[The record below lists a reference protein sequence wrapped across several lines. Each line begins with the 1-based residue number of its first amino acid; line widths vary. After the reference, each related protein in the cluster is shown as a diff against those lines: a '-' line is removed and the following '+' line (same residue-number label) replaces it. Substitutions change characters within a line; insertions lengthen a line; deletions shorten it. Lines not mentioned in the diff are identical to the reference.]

1 MDAGF
6 PKDGT
11 RSITSEVMEDGRAS
25 RYGGLMTTASTRP
38 VTTDR
43 HVGDYLREWRQ
54 RRRLSQMDL
63 ALEAEISTRHLSF
76 LETGRSQPSRE
87 MVLLLAEKLDMPLR
101 ERNIMLVS
109 AGYAPVYSQRSLDDP
124 ALAGMRQA
132 VDLVLKGHDPYPAL
146 AVDRHWS
153 LVSANDALVSLIGD
167 VAPALMKPPVN
178 VLRLSIHPAGLAR
191 RIVNF
196 TEWRNHLVHR
206 LHKQVDA
213 TGDAVLAALIEEL
226 RAYPTPDAAA
236 RGPKS
241 NHDYAGIVVPL
252 QLQTEEGVLT
262 LFSTTTIFGTPVDVT
277 LSELAIEAFFPAD
290 PETGSALR
298 RLAEKRQAAA
308 AKAG

>member
-1 MDAGF
+1 
-6 PKDGT
+6 
-11 RSITSEVMEDGRAS
+11 MEDERTS
-25 RYGGLMTTASTRP
+25 RYGPPMKAASTQP
-38 VTTDR
+38 VNTDR
-43 HVGDYLREWRQ
+43 HVGDFLREWRQ

-109 AGYAPVYSQRSLDDP
+109 AGFAPVYSQRSLDDP
-124 ALAGMRQA
+124 ALASMRQA

-167 VAPALMKPPVN
+167 VDPALMKPPVN

-206 LHKQVDA
+206 LHQQVDA
-213 TGDAVLAALIEEL
+213 TGDAVLANLIEEL

-241 NHDYAGIVVPL
+241 GHDYAGIVVPF
-252 QLQTEEGVLT
+252 QLATGEGVLT

-298 RLAEKRQAAA
+298 RLAEKRHAAA
-308 AKAG
+308 AAGG

>member
-1 MDAGF
+1 
-6 PKDGT
+6 
-11 RSITSEVMEDGRAS
+11 
-25 RYGGLMTTASTRP
+25 MTTASTRP

-109 AGYAPVYSQRSLDDP
+109 AGFAPVYSQRSLDDP

-153 LVSANDALVSLIGD
+153 LVSANDALVALIGD
-167 VAPALMKPPVN
+167 VDPALMKPPVN

-206 LHKQVDA
+206 LHRQVDA

-226 RAYPTPDAAA
+226 RSYPTPDAAA
-236 RGPKS
+236 RAPKTS
-241 NHDYAGIVVPL
+241 HDYAGIVVPL
-252 QLQTEEGVLT
+252 QVQTEEGVLT

-308 AKAG
+308 ARAG

>member
-1 MDAGF
+1 
-6 PKDGT
+6 
-11 RSITSEVMEDGRAS
+11 MEDERGS
-25 RYGGLMTTASTRP
+25 RYGPAMTAASTRP
-38 VTTDR
+38 VNTDR
-43 HVGDYLREWRQ
+43 HVGDFLREWRQ

-87 MVLLLAEKLDMPLR
+87 MVLLLSEKLDMPLR

-109 AGYAPVYSQRSLDDP
+109 AGFAPVYSERSLDDP

-132 VDLVLKGHDPYPAL
+132 VDLVLRGHDPYPAL

-167 VAPALMKPPVN
+167 VDPALMKPPVN

-196 TEWRNHLVHR
+196 TEWRNHLVAR

-213 TGDAVLAALIEEL
+213 TGDARLAALIEEL

-236 RGPKS
+236 RGSKS

-252 QLQTEEGVLT
+252 QLMTEEGVLT

-290 PETGSALR
+290 PETGLAVR

-308 AKAG
+308 AAVG

>member
-1 MDAGF
+1 M
-6 PKDGT
+6 K
-11 RSITSEVMEDGRAS
+11 TS
-25 RYGGLMTTASTRP
+25 TP
-38 VTTDR
+38 VQ

-54 RRRLSQMDL
+54 RRRMSQMDL

-101 ERNIMLVS
+101 ERNIMLVA
-109 AGYAPVYSQRSLDDP
+109 AGFAPVYSQRSLDDP
-124 ALAGMRQA
+124 ALASMRQA
-132 VDLVLKGHDPYPAL
+132 VNLVLKGHDPYPAL

-153 LVSANDALVSLIGD
+153 LISANDALVSMIGD
-167 VAPALMKPPVN
+167 VDPALLKPPIN
-178 VLRLSIHPAGLAR
+178 VLRLSIHPAGMAR

-196 TEWRNHLVHR
+196 TEWRNHLVER
-206 LHKQVDA
+206 LRHQVDA

-226 RAYPTPDAAA
+226 LSYPTPDAAA
-236 RGPKS
+236 RAKKPA
-241 NHDYAGIVVPL
+241 HDYAGIVVPL
-252 QLQTEEGVLT
+252 QLLTEEGALT

-290 PETGSALR
+290 DETAGALR

-308 AKAG
+308 APAAE

>member
-1 MDAGF
+1 
-6 PKDGT
+6 
-11 RSITSEVMEDGRAS
+11 MEDPPVPG
-25 RYGGLMTTASTRP
+25 YGPPMKNVSTQP
-38 VTTDR
+38 VNSAP

-101 ERNIMLVS
+101 ERNIMLVA
-109 AGYAPVYSQRSLDDP
+109 AGFAPVYSQRSLDDP
-124 ALAGMRQA
+124 ALGSMRQA

-153 LVSANDALVSLIGD
+153 LVSANEALVSLIGD
-167 VAPALMKPPVN
+167 VDPALMRPPVN

-196 TEWRNHLVHR
+196 TEWRKHLVHR
-206 LHKQVDA
+206 LQRQVDA
-213 TGDAVLAALIEEL
+213 TGDAVLAGLIEEL
-226 RAYPTPDAAA
+226 RSYPTPDAAA
-236 RGPKS
+236 RAPRAG
-241 NHDYAGIVVPL
+241 HDYAGIVVPL
-252 QLQTEEGVLT
+252 QLTTDDGVLT
-262 LFSTTTIFGTPVDVT
+262 LFSTITIFGTPVDVT

-290 PETGSALR
+290 PESTRMLT

-308 AKAG
+308 VGEGRAS

>member
-1 MDAGF
+1 
-6 PKDGT
+6 
-11 RSITSEVMEDGRAS
+11 MEDERAS
-25 RYGGLMTTASTRP
+25 RYGPPMKTTSTQP
-38 VTTDR
+38 ATTVP

-54 RRRLSQMDL
+54 RRRMSQMDL

-109 AGYAPVYSQRSLDDP
+109 AGFAPVYSQRSLDDP
-124 ALAGMRQA
+124 ALASMRQA
-132 VDLVLKGHDPYPAL
+132 VDLVLRGHDPYPAL

-167 VAPALMKPPVN
+167 VDPALMKPPVN

-206 LHKQVDA
+206 LHGQVDA
-213 TGDAVLAALIEEL
+213 TGDAVLANLIEEL

-236 RGPKS
+236 RAPRS
-241 NHDYAGIVVPL
+241 SRDYAGIVVPL
-252 QLQTEEGVLT
+252 QLATEEGVLT

-308 AKAG
+308 AG

>member
-1 MDAGF
+1 M
-6 PKDGT
+6 P
-11 RSITSEVMEDGRAS
+11 SITSEVMEDRPGPG
-25 RYGGLMTTASTRP
+25 YGPLMKTASPQPMTSAL
-38 VTTDR
+38 

-54 RRRLSQMDL
+54 RRRMSQMDL

-109 AGYAPVYSQRSLDDP
+109 AGYAPVYSERSLDDP
-124 ALAGMRQA
+124 ALASMRQA

-153 LVSANDALVSLIGD
+153 LVSANEALVSLIGEVD
-167 VAPALMKPPVN
+167 PALMKPPVN
-178 VLRLSIHPAGLAR
+178 VLRLSVHPAGLAR

-196 TEWRNHLVHR
+196 TEWRSHLVHR
-206 LHKQVDA
+206 LLKQVDA
-213 TGDAVLAALIEEL
+213 TGDATLAQLVEEL
-226 RAYPTPDAAA
+226 RSYPIPDAAA
-236 RGPKS
+236 RGPKAS
-241 NHDYAGIVVPL
+241 PDYAGIVVPL
-252 QLQTEEGVLT
+252 QLTTGEGVLT

-290 PETGSALR
+290 PETADALR
-298 RLAEKRQAAA
+298 RMAGKRQPD
-308 AKAG
+308 AGGAR

>member
-1 MDAGF
+1 
-6 PKDGT
+6 
-11 RSITSEVMEDGRAS
+11 MEDERAS
-25 RYGGLMTTASTRP
+25 GYGPPMKTVSTQS
-38 VTTDR
+38 VNTDR
-43 HVGDYLREWRQ
+43 HMGDYLREWRQ

-109 AGYAPVYSQRSLDDP
+109 AGFAPVYSQRSLDDP
-124 ALAGMRQA
+124 ALESMRQA

-146 AVDRHWS
+146 AVDRHWL

-167 VAPALMKPPVN
+167 VDPVLMKPPVN

-206 LHKQVDA
+206 LHRQVDA

-236 RGPKS
+236 RAPKTS
-241 NHDYAGIVVPL
+241 HDYAGIVVPL
-252 QLQTEEGVLT
+252 QIMTGEGVLT

-290 PETGSALR
+290 PETGLALR

-308 AKAG
+308 AG

>member
-1 MDAGF
+1 MDAGLRK
-6 PKDGT
+6 PGT
-11 RSITSEVMEDGRAS
+11 RSITSEVMEDAFGS
-25 RYGGLMTTASTRP
+25 RYGPLMRTASTQP
-38 VTTDR
+38 VTSTPP
-43 HVGDYLREWRQ
+43 VGDYLREWRQ
-54 RRRLSQMDL
+54 RRRMSQMDL

-109 AGYAPVYSQRSLDDP
+109 AGYAPVYSERPLDDP
-124 ALAGMRQA
+124 ALASMRQA
-132 VDLVLKGHDPYPAL
+132 VDLVLRGHDPYPAL

-167 VAPALMKPPVN
+167 VDPALMKPPVN
-178 VLRLSIHPAGLAR
+178 VLRLSVHPAGLAR

-206 LHKQVDA
+206 LHRQVDA
-213 TGDAVLAALIEEL
+213 TGDAALAALIEEL

-236 RGPKS
+236 RAPKAS
-241 NHDYAGIVVPL
+241 HDYAGIVVPL
-252 QLQTEEGVLT
+252 QITTEEGVLT

-290 PETGSALR
+290 AETTNALR
-298 RLAEKRQAAA
+298 HLAEKRRAAA
-308 AKAG
+308 GPAQ